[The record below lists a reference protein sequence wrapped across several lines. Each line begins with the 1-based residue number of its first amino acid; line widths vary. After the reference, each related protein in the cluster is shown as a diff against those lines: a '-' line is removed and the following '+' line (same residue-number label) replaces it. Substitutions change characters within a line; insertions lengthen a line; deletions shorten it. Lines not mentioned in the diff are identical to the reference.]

1 MGNGA
6 AFSVGRFDEYRTV
19 KYVAGV
25 RVITKTNKKVT
36 EPDNTPM
43 HSHSA
48 NTMYAKRD
56 TKTKKIDQV
65 AVYQNHSKV
74 KDIDIGHVH
83 KQYKETDIHVHDY
96 VNGKRSQKARN
107 PTEQEKRI
115 LEEVRRQD
123 NE

>member
-19 KYVAGV
+19 KYVAGI
-25 RVITKTNKKVT
+25 RVVAKVNKKQN

-65 AVYQNHSKV
+65 AVYENHNKV
-74 KDIDIGHVH
+74 KDIDIGHKHYSYGVD
-83 KQYKETDIHVHDY
+83 DIHVHDY
-96 VNGKRSQKARN
+96 VNGKRQQKARD

-123 NE
+123 NG